1 LQSSTNSFKS
11 SLFWGVENG
20 VTHPTAE
27 TSALVE
33 QLSKVLPLDANEIAK
48 IEELFIPKRIKR
60 RQLIHHEGDVCKHAN
75 FVVQGCL
82 KMYMVDADAKE
93 HNLQFAIEN
102 NWIGDLGSFHSGE
115 PSKLC
120 VEAIERSTILQ
131 ITRENLYRLYEE
143 FPRFNKIFR
152 IMKEHHIVEYQ
163 QRILQ
168 NISSTGE
175 ERYLDFLNR
184 HPDLFNRVSNVQV
197 ASYLGVTPVFL
208 SMIRKK
214 LAVS

>member
-1 LQSSTNSFKS
+1 MD
-11 SLFWGVENG
+11 NG
-20 VTHPTAE
+20 VTHPIAE
-27 TSALVE
+27 TVALVE
-33 QLSKVLPLDANEIAK
+33 HLSKILPLDAKETAK
-48 IEELFIPKRIKR
+48 VEELFVPKRIKR
-60 RQLIHHEGDVCKHAN
+60 RQLIHHEGEVCKHAS

-82 KMYMVDADAKE
+82 KMYMVDVEAKE
-93 HNLQFAIEN
+93 HNLQFAVEY

-115 PSKLC
+115 PSKLY

-131 ITRENLYRLYEE
+131 ITRENLYRLYDE
-143 FPRFNKIFR
+143 FPKFNKIFR

-175 ERYLDFLNR
+175 ERYLDFVNR
-184 HPDLFNRVSNVQV
+184 HPDLFNRISNVQI

>member
-1 LQSSTNSFKS
+1 MD
-11 SLFWGVENG
+11 NG
-20 VTHPTAE
+20 VTHPIAE
-27 TSALVE
+27 TAALVE
-33 QLSKVLPLDANEIAK
+33 HLSKILPLDAKETAK
-48 IEELFIPKRIKR
+48 VEELFVPKRIKR
-60 RQLIHHEGDVCKHAN
+60 RQLIHHEGDVCKHAS

-82 KMYMVDADAKE
+82 KMYMVDVEAKE
-93 HNLQFAIEN
+93 HNLQLAVED

-115 PSKLC
+115 PSKLY

-131 ITRENLYRLYEE
+131 ITRENLYRLYDE
-143 FPRFNKIFR
+143 FPKFNKIFR

-175 ERYLDFLNR
+175 ERYLDFVNH
-184 HPDLFNRVSNVQV
+184 HPDLFNRISNVQI

>member
-1 LQSSTNSFKS
+1 MYKNPSKFNSEIATLIK
-11 SLFWGVENG
+11 
-20 VTHPTAE
+20 H
-27 TSALVE
+27 
-33 QLSKVLPLDANEIAK
+33 LSEILPLNDNEKAI
-48 IEELFIPKRIKR
+48 IEELFVPRRIKR
-60 RQLIHHEGDVCKHAN
+60 RQFIHHEGDVCKYAN

-82 KMYMVDADAKE
+82 KMYMVDKDAKE

-115 PSKLC
+115 PSKLY
-120 VEAIERSTILQ
+120 VEAIENSIILQ
-131 ITRENLYRLYEE
+131 ITKENLYRLYDE
-143 FPRFNKIFR
+143 FPKFNKVFR
-152 IMKEHHIVEYQ
+152 IMKENQIVEYQ
-163 QRILQ
+163 KRILQ

-184 HPDLFNRVSNVQV
+184 YPHLLNRISNVQI

-214 LAVS
+214 LAQS

>member
-1 LQSSTNSFKS
+1 MDH
-11 SLFWGVENG
+11 G
-20 VTHPTAE
+20 VTQSTAE
-27 TSALVE
+27 TAALVKH
-33 QLSKVLPLDANEIAK
+33 LSKILPLDTKEIAK
-48 IEELFIPKRIKR
+48 IEELFVPKRIKR
-60 RQLIHHEGDVCKHAN
+60 RQLIHQEGDVCKYAN

-115 PSKLC
+115 PSRLH
-120 VEAIERSTILQ
+120 VEAIERSTVLQ
-131 ITRENLYRLYEE
+131 IMKEDLYQLYDEL
-143 FPRFNKIFR
+143 PKFNKIFR
-152 IMKEHHIVEYQ
+152 IMKENHIVEYQ

-184 HPDLFNRVSNVQV
+184 HPELFNRISNVPI
-197 ASYLGVTPVFL
+197 ASYIGVTPVFL

-214 LAVS
+214 LSQS

>member
-1 LQSSTNSFKS
+1 MN
-11 SLFWGVENG
+11 NG
-20 VTHPTAE
+20 VTHPIAGTA
-27 TSALVE
+27 ALVE
-33 QLSKVLPLDANEIAK
+33 HLSKILPLDAKETAK
-48 IEELFIPKRIKR
+48 VEELFVPKRIKR
-60 RQLIHHEGDVCKHAN
+60 RQLIHHEGDVCKHAS

-82 KMYMVDADAKE
+82 KMYMVDVEAKE
-93 HNLQFAIEN
+93 HNLQFAVED

-115 PSKLC
+115 PSKLY
-120 VEAIERSTILQ
+120 VEAIERSTILR
-131 ITRENLYRLYEE
+131 ITRENLYRLYDE
-143 FPRFNKIFR
+143 FPKFNKIFR

-175 ERYLDFLNR
+175 ERYLDFVNR
-184 HPDLFNRVSNVQV
+184 HPDLFNRISNVQI